1 VETIQPIEA
10 IVPRRAQPFG
20 EFVRRTAVLMRAGL
34 PLPSG
39 YAVSRINADEHY
51 AHCSGQSDP
60 VGALLAPAQALPSE
74 TELGAL
80 ATRIRQGELA
90 PTFARELSEVF
101 ATLRALG
108 AQTITVTAFLVC
120 DKVQQERPLGDV
132 RLGIDS
138 LAGLNNAVRDAYALL
153 LDRTLLRGLRGADA
167 RSASVAILVQRM
179 LDGLVSGVVHT
190 RHPLTFDAHEWLVRT
205 GYGLPSGVRL
215 GRVASDVIRVSR
227 DGYLRDQ
234 VVAEKRHM
242 LRANTS
248 GQRELVPVAD
258 PLVQRPCLTEAG
270 LEEVLRVVARTERQV
285 GSHVLVDWIISAGR
299 VYLLRVEPLPGLGKP
314 PRARAQDSMARERA
328 LWSYSELGEA
338 LPEPPLPLS
347 WSLLVKFSR
356 GGLASALSAAGA
368 ALGAAPE
375 LLMDVRGR
383 PYLNL
388 GVLTEAV
395 CRLPGVSSETLTRL
409 GLELPRSR
417 EEEPR
422 AGPLDITRAALRL
435 YDSHFRFGDELV
447 TLSSRM
453 ADDRGHFAGLDA
465 RLLSPDAVERV
476 LCDVEAFLGDV
487 SPALMRVYGN
497 WLATLLALRSL
508 LQRYLGTDASRIEKD
523 LIWGDA
529 ELPSVESGYDL
540 VRVARTLSRDSRAL
554 AWADGDPSEP
564 APTFVHEALDDFAVR
579 HRHEGMVLLDPKSP
593 RWRETPERL
602 LGVMRAMLGDPLS
615 LAFASERRELGKGRR
630 ERAEREWK
638 RCVPLVLWPGVQLLL
653 KRLRAL
659 TRDRDRLLLDLAHGI
674 TVIREIAVDASR
686 RLASRHPELGGDA
699 AFYLE
704 LAELHAAL
712 ARGSWDV
719 SARVAMRR
727 VEHEAVRQLPRAV
740 ARFQSRPQDERSE
753 GTSLVGT
760 SGSAGAA
767 EGRVVCLHDGS
778 ELARLP
784 RGAILV
790 VPACDV
796 GLAAVLPAVRGVISE
811 QGGPLSQGAALAHA
825 LGVPVVVGV
834 AQALKRLSNGE
845 RVRVDADRAR
855 VERL

>member
-1 VETIQPIEA
+1 
-10 IVPRRAQPFG
+10 
-20 EFVRRTAVLMRAGL
+20 MRAGL
-34 PLPSG
+34 PLPTG
-39 YAVSRINADEHY
+39 YAVSRAGADEHY
-51 AHCSGQSDP
+51 VDRFDLPDQVAQLLDPGAQLPDDAQIAGLRARVAEGEFAEPFQGQ
-60 VGALLAPAQALPSE
+60 LA
-74 TELGAL
+74 
-80 ATRIRQGELA
+80 
-90 PTFARELSEVF
+90 EVF
-101 ATLRALG
+101 ATLHALG
-108 AQTITVTAFLVC
+108 AQTLTVTAFLVC
-120 DKVQQERPLGDV
+120 DKIQQERALGDV
-132 RLGIDS
+132 RLGVDS
-138 LAGLNNAVRDAYALL
+138 VAGLAQAVRDAYAGLF
-153 LDRTLLRGLRGADA
+153 DRTLLRSLRGADA

-190 RHPLTFDAHEWLVRT
+190 RHPITGDAHEWLVRS

-215 GRVASDVIRVSR
+215 GRVASDVIRISR
-227 DGYLRDQ
+227 DGFLRDQ
-234 VVAEKRHM
+234 VVAEKRQM
-242 LRANTS
+242 LRATAS
-248 GQRELVPVAD
+248 GQRELQAVAE
-258 PLVQRPCLTEAG
+258 PLVKRPCLTEAG
-270 LEEVLRVVARTERQV
+270 LSEVLRVVARTERQV
-285 GSHVLVDWIISAGR
+285 GACVLVDWIISAGR
-299 VYLLRVEPLPGLGKP
+299 IYLLRVEPLPGVGKP
-314 PRARAQDSMARERA
+314 PRARPQEASVREHA
-328 LWSYSELGEA
+328 LWSYSEIGES
-338 LPEPPLPLS
+338 LPLPPLPLS
-347 WSLLVKFSR
+347 WSLLAKFSR

-375 LLMDVRGR
+375 LIMDVRGR

-395 CRLPGVSSETLTRL
+395 CRLPGISAQTLTRL
-409 GLELPRSR
+409 GLDLPLARDES
-417 EEEPR
+417 ER
-422 AGPLDITRAALRL
+422 AGPLDMTRAVLRL
-435 YDSHFRFGDELV
+435 YDSHFRFGDELA

-508 LQRYLGTDASRIEKD
+508 LARYLDVDALRVEKD
-523 LIWGDA
+523 LLWGDA

-540 VRVARTLSRDSRAL
+540 LRVGRTLARDSRAL
-554 AWADGDPSEP
+554 AWADGDAREAP
-564 APTFVHEALDDFAVR
+564 AFVQEALDDFSAR

-602 LGVMRAMLGDPLS
+602 VGVTRAMLGDPLS

-638 RCVPLVLWPGVQLLL
+638 RRVPLLLWPAVQLLL
-653 KRLRAL
+653 KRLRGL

-686 RLASRHPELGGDA
+686 RLASRYPDLGSDA
-699 AFYLE
+699 AFFLE
-704 LAELHAAL
+704 LSELHAAL
-712 ARGSWDV
+712 SRGSWDV

-727 VEHEAVRQLPRAV
+727 IEHAVLSQLPQAV
-740 ARFQSRPQDERSE
+740 ARFQSRPEDVRGATDPLLGS
-753 GTSLVGT
+753 

-767 EGRVVCLHDGS
+767 EGKVVCVRDGS
-778 ELARLP
+778 ELASLP

-790 VPACDV
+790 VSACDV
-796 GLAAVLPAVRGVISE
+796 GLAAVLPAVRGVIAE

-834 AQALKRLSNGE
+834 PDAMRRVTQGE
-845 RVRVDADRAR
+845 RVRVDADHAR

>member
-20 EFVRRTAVLMRAGL
+20 EFIRRTAVLMRAGL

-39 YAVSRINADEHY
+39 YAVSRGAADEHFSLCFD
-51 AHCSGQSDP
+51 HPEQVQQLLDP
-60 VGALLAPAQALPSE
+60 TGPLPSE
-74 TELGAL
+74 AQVASLRERVLS
-80 ATRIRQGELA
+80 GELA
-90 PTFARELSEVF
+90 EPFQAQLAEVF
-101 ATLRALG
+101 ATLHALG
-108 AQTITVTAFLVC
+108 AQTLTVTAFLVC
-120 DKVQQERPLGDV
+120 DKVQQERNLGEV
-132 RLGIDS
+132 RLGVDS
-138 LAGLNNAVRDAYALL
+138 VAGLTQALREAYALL
-153 LDRTLLRGLRGADA
+153 FDRTLLRGLRGADA

-179 LDGLVSGVVHT
+179 LDGLVSGLVHT
-190 RHPLTFDAHEWLVRT
+190 RHPITGDAHEWLVRS

-215 GRVASDVIRVSR
+215 GRVAGDVIRVSR
-227 DGYLRDQ
+227 DGFIRDQ
-234 VVAEKRHM
+234 VVAEKRQM
-242 LRANTS
+242 LRANAA
-248 GQRELVPVAD
+248 GQRELVAVAA

-270 LEEVLRVVARTERQV
+270 LAEVLRVVARTERQV
-285 GSHVLVDWIISAGR
+285 GACVLVDWIISAGR
-299 VYLLRVEPLPGLGKP
+299 VYVLRVEPLPGTGKP
-314 PRARAQDSMARERA
+314 PRARPQENVVREHA
-328 LWSYSELGEA
+328 LWSYSEVGES
-338 LPEPPLPLS
+338 LPLPPLPLS
-347 WSLLVKFSR
+347 WSLLAKFSR

-395 CRLPGVSSETLTRL
+395 CRLPGISAETLTRL
-409 GLELPRSR
+409 GLDLPVASDDA
-417 EEEPR
+417 ER
-422 AGPLDITRAALRL
+422 AGPLDMTRAALRL

-497 WLATLLALRSL
+497 WLATLLALRTL
-508 LQRYLGTDASRIEKD
+508 LSRYLDVDALRVEKD
-523 LIWGDA
+523 LLWGDA

-540 VRVARTLSRDSRAL
+540 IRVGRTLARDSRAL
-554 AWADGDPSEP
+554 AWADGEGGEP
-564 APTFVHEALDDFAVR
+564 PAFVQEALDDFSVR

-602 LGVMRAMLGDPLS
+602 VGVMRAMLGDPLS

-638 RCVPLVLWPGVQLLL
+638 RRVPLLLWPAVQLLL
-653 KRLRAL
+653 KRVRGL

-686 RLASRHPELGGDA
+686 RLASRFPDLGSDA
-699 AFYLE
+699 AFFLE
-704 LAELHAAL
+704 LSELHAAL
-712 ARGSWDV
+712 SRGSWDV

-727 VEHEAVRQLPRAV
+727 IEHSVLGQLPSAV
-740 ARFQSRPQDERSE
+740 PRFSSRPRDVRSQE
-753 GTSLVGT
+753 PGLIGT

-767 EGRVVCLHDGS
+767 EGKVVCVRDGS
-778 ELARLP
+778 ELANLP

-796 GLAAVLPAVRGVISE
+796 GLSAVLPAVRGVISE
-811 QGGPLSQGAALAHA
+811 HGGPLSQGAALAHA
-825 LGVPVVVGV
+825 LGVPVVIGV
-834 AQALKRLSNGE
+834 PDVMRRVVPGE
-845 RVRVDADRAR
+845 RVRVDADHAR